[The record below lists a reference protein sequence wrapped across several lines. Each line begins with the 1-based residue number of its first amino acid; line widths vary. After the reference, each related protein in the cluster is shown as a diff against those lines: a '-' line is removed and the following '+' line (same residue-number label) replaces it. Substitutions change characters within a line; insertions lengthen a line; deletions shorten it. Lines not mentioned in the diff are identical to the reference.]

1 MPQLQWATKYLNKSV
16 LTNVQQKKEREK
28 KKKINK
34 IKGKPYDNNDLMSLT
49 ACTEVHKSKRVGGL
63 ETGPEQVFV
72 TDMFAWLPLAV
83 ELEREHTLES
93 SIFVANG
100 TGIAWSGGGSTV
112 VFCTRGSL
120 KVDGCTTGGVAECR
134 VD

>member
-1 MPQLQWATKYLNKSV
+1 MFNK
-16 LTNVQQKKEREK
+16 KKSKK

-34 IKGKPYDNNDLMSLT
+34 MKGKPYDNNDLMSVM
-49 ACTEVHKSKRVGGL
+49 ACTGVHKSKRVGGL
-63 ETGPEQVFV
+63 ETRPERVFV

-93 SIFVANG
+93 SMLIANG

-112 VFCTRGSL
+112 VFCTGGSL
-120 KVDGCTTGGVAECR
+120 KVDGCTTGGVEGRMQGGFIMQPR
-134 VD
+134 V